1 MKGKILAGFLAII
14 FIAYSFTGCGRTY
27 VKEQDIS
34 KALKDHDKYIG
45 QYIKMDGFIDAS
57 EKVGDKYVF
66 AIVRGEGLD
75 TFDGNCAYLYLTKKQ
90 ADEFTVGD
98 YVKFNGK
105 IVKPNEYA
113 GLSIKCDE
121 IVKDNYIKRVKPD
134 KHTKK
139 VNKTASFDNVN
150 FTINKI
156 EYAESETRLYVSIA
170 NNNAKNA
177 GVDTYSSM
185 IMDNDGNEY
194 YPELPPVQAYNSYGV
209 SDLPRIKPG
218 KTHKEIIRIPYKL
231 DKDKSY
237 KISTYVMVYDSS
249 DTDEIEIVF

>member
-14 FIAYSFTGCGRTY
+14 IAYSFTGCGRTY
-27 VKEQDIS
+27 IKESDI
-34 KALKDHDKYIG
+34 KTALKDHDKYIG

-57 EKVGDKYVF
+57 EKIGDKYVF
-66 AIVRGEGLD
+66 TIVRGEGLD
-75 TFDGNCAYLYLTKKQ
+75 TFDGNCVYLYLTKRQ
-90 ADEFTVGD
+90 AEEFTVGD
-98 YVKFNGK
+98 YIRFNGK

-121 IVKDNYIKRVKPD
+121 IVKDNYIKRVKPA
-134 KHTKK
+134 KNTKK
-139 VNKTASFDNVN
+139 VNQKASFDNVD
-150 FTINKI
+150 FTINKV
-156 EYAESETRLYVSIA
+156 EYAESETRLYVSIT
-170 NNNAKNA
+170 NNNARNA
-177 GVDTYSSM
+177 GVDTYSST
-185 IMDNDGNEY
+185 IMGNDGNEY

-237 KISTYVMVYDSS
+237 KISTYITIYDSS
-249 DTDEIEIVF
+249 NIDEVEIAF